1 MVFLCLSLSPSLVP
15 RDWLLQGAVS
25 GVSAA
30 IGYGLGVLGS
40 HLVRSLLPRWRE
52 PSPQVKH
59 RAWLGLAV
67 TGPVLVVVAAL
78 LAGVWQ
84 RRLHELMGIEDPPPT
99 SYLGTV
105 LVASTLLVLLVL
117 AGRSLRLAARGVGLR
132 LRRWIQHDLAAVLGA
147 VLVGVVVLAGFEGVL
162 LRAMLAGAD
171 RSFQAIDEAIT
182 DEVAP
187 PAGPWRSGG
196 PESHVAWED
205 LGLQGR
211 AFVHRVTDIEQLR
224 AFDGRAAAA
233 PIRVYAGLASAAEAS
248 ERAAL
253 AVAEL
258 ERTGAFDREVLVV
271 AGATGRGWINPLAA
285 AAIEHLHAGDTA
297 IVSMQYSY
305 QPSWVSFLVDQERAA
320 EAGVQLFEQ
329 VHEAWAA
336 RPFDERPRLFVYGE
350 SLGSLAMESAFTD
363 VADLRERTDGALLVG
378 PPNANPLWRA
388 LTRSRAPDSPE
399 RLPVVDDGQAVRF
412 AAAPEDFAKLDGPW
426 EAPRVAYLQHAS
438 DPVVWWSPRLLV
450 QRPDWL
456 AEPPG
461 PDVAPQMRWFP
472 FVTFWQLSAD
482 LAYADDVPPGHGH
495 DYGTQ
500 VLDGWL
506 AVAAPDGWDD
516 EATERLRALL
526 EQLRDELW

>member
-1 MVFLCLSLSPSLVP
+1 MFLCLSLSPSLVP

-30 IGYGLGVLGS
+30 IGYGLGVLAS

-52 PSPQVKH
+52 PGQQVKH
-59 RAWLGLAV
+59 RAWLGLVAI
-67 TGPVLVVVAAL
+67 GPVLVVVAAL

-105 LVASTLLVLLVL
+105 AVAGALLVLLVL
-117 AGRSLRLAARGVGLR
+117 AGRGLRLAARAVGLR
-132 LRRWIQHDLAAVLGA
+132 LRRWIQHDLAAILGA

-187 PAGPWRSGG
+187 PGDPWRSGG
-196 PESHVAWED
+196 PGSHVAWEE

-211 AFVHRVTDIEQLR
+211 AFVHRVTDVEQLR
-224 AFDGRAAAA
+224 SLDGRAVAA

-253 AVAEL
+253 TVAEL

-271 AGATGRGWINPLAA
+271 AGATGRGWVNPLAA
-285 AAIEHLHAGDTA
+285 AAVEHLYAGDTA
-297 IVSMQYSY
+297 IASMQYSY
-305 QPSWVSFLVDQERAA
+305 QPSWVSFLVDRERAA
-320 EAGVQLFEQ
+320 EAGAELFEQ

-336 RPFDERPRLFVYGE
+336 RPADQRPHLLVYGE
-350 SLGSLAMESAFTD
+350 SLGSLAMESAFAD
-363 VADLRERTDGALLVG
+363 VDDLRERTDGALFVG
-378 PPNANPLWRA
+378 PPNVNPLWRA

-399 RLPVVDDGQAVRF
+399 RLPVVDDGRAVRF
-412 AAAPEDFAKLDGPW
+412 ATAPEDFVALGGPW
-426 EAPRVAYLQHAS
+426 EPPRVAYLQHPS
-438 DPVVWWSPRLLV
+438 DPVVWWSPRLMV

-456 AEPPG
+456 AEPRG
-461 PDVAPQMRWFP
+461 ADVVEQMRWFP
-472 FVTFWQLSAD
+472 FITFWQLSAD
-482 LAYADDVPPGHGH
+482 MAHADDVPPGHGH
-495 DYGTQ
+495 DYGTH

-506 AVAAPDGWDD
+506 AVAPPDDWDD
-516 EATERLRALL
+516 EATEQLRAML
-526 EQLRDELW
+526 EQLRDELR